1 MKENLEINGK
11 NITIVGTAHISQES
25 RDEVRDTIETVRP
38 DLVAVELDQSRFDS
52 LRDDSGWKDLEISEA
67 IREGKGNLLLLNL
80 ILSIYQRKL
89 GLEEGMKPGAEL
101 MAAVDRAEEMDI
113 EYALVDQDINKT
125 LNRAISSLSILD
137 KLRLVA
143 SMILP
148 SDEEEMDIESLKDG
162 DMLGTLIQELEDEFP
177 ELKRVFLDERNFY
190 MAEKLLEKEFDSAVV
205 VVGAAHVEG
214 LLEELKKEKRDFSA
228 EEVNRLPWMKIT
240 NYGFTALVFLGLG
253 FSFYSS
259 FAQGINNLGIWIG
272 ANSILAMNDGRHDS
286 KIAPSDMDNLL
297 YCFST
302 HFSKPCSSRRSG
314 SSLFRGEDQQSKSRR
329 PRNDNRYRKLQ
340 RTLGQPSRDN
350 PANLSTGKPWKRCR
364 STHIRP
370 IHSTLHNTRP
380 LKFISSISLPIL

>member
-148 SDEEEMDIESLKDG
+148 SDEEEMDIDSLKDG
-162 DMLGTLIQELEDEFP
+162 DMIGTLIQELEDEFP
-177 ELKRVFLDERNFY
+177 ELKKVFLNERNTF
-190 MAEKLLEKEFDSAVV
+190 MAEKILEKEFDSAVV

-214 LLEELKKEKRDFSA
+214 LKEELKKEKRDFSA
-228 EEVNRLPWMKIT
+228 EEVNRLPWMKIA

-259 FAQGINNLGIWIG
+259 FEQGINNLGIWIG
-272 ANSILAMNDGRHDS
+272 ANSILAMIGAIIARSHPLTWIISFIASPLTSVNPVLPAGLVAAYS
-286 KIAPSDMDNLL
+286 EAKINSPKVEDLETITDIESYRELWDNQVGIILL
-297 YCFST
+297 TFLLVNLG
-302 HFSKPCSSRRSG
+302 SG
-314 SSLFRGEDQQSKSRR
+314 AGALISGL
-329 PRNDNRYRKLQ
+329 YIL
-340 RTLGQPSRDN
+340 
-350 PANLSTGKPWKRCR
+350 LSIIPG
-364 STHIRP
+364 
-370 IHSTLHNTRP
+370 L
-380 LKFISSISLPIL
+380 

>member
-52 LRDDSGWKDLEISEA
+52 LSDDSGWKDLEISEA
-67 IREGKGNLLLLNL
+67 IRDGKGNLLLLNL

-125 LNRAISSLSILD
+125 LNRAISSLSPLD

-148 SDEEEMDIESLKDG
+148 SDEEEMDIDSLKDG
-162 DMLGTLIQELEDEFP
+162 DMIGTLIQELEDEFP
-177 ELKRVFLDERNFY
+177 ELKKVFLDERNTF
-190 MAEKLLEKEFDSAVV
+190 MAEKILEKEFDSAVV

-214 LLEELKKEKRDFSA
+214 LKEELKKEKRDFSA
-228 EEVNRLPWMKIT
+228 EEVNRLPWMKIA

-259 FAQGINNLGIWIG
+259 FEQGINNLGIWIG
-272 ANSILAMNDGRHDS
+272 ANSILAMMGAMIARSHPLTWIISFIASPLTSVNPVLPAGLVAAYS
-286 KIAPSDMDNLL
+286 EAKINSPKVEDLETITDIESYRELWDNQVGIILL
-297 YCFST
+297 TFLLVNLG
-302 HFSKPCSSRRSG
+302 SG
-314 SSLFRGEDQQSKSRR
+314 AGALISGL
-329 PRNDNRYRKLQ
+329 YIL
-340 RTLGQPSRDN
+340 
-350 PANLSTGKPWKRCR
+350 LSIIPG
-364 STHIRP
+364 
-370 IHSTLHNTRP
+370 L
-380 LKFISSISLPIL
+380 

>member
-125 LNRAISSLSILD
+125 LNRAISSLSPLD

-177 ELKRVFLDERNFY
+177 ELKRVFLDERNSY

-214 LLEELKKEKRDFSA
+214 LKEELKKEKRDFSA
-228 EEVNRLPWMKIT
+228 EEVNRLPWMKIA

-259 FAQGINNLGIWIG
+259 FEQGINNLGIWIG
-272 ANSILAMNDGRHDS
+272 ANSILAMMGAMIARSHPLTWIISFIASPLTSVNPVLPAGLVAAYS
-286 KIAPSDMDNLL
+286 EAKINSPKVEDLETITDIESYRELWDNQVGIILL
-297 YCFST
+297 TFLLVNLG
-302 HFSKPCSSRRSG
+302 SG
-314 SSLFRGEDQQSKSRR
+314 AGALISGL
-329 PRNDNRYRKLQ
+329 YIL
-340 RTLGQPSRDN
+340 
-350 PANLSTGKPWKRCR
+350 LSIIPG
-364 STHIRP
+364 
-370 IHSTLHNTRP
+370 L
-380 LKFISSISLPIL
+380 

>member
-52 LRDDSGWKDLEISEA
+52 LSDDSGWKDLEISEA
-67 IREGKGNLLLLNL
+67 IRDGKGNLLLLNL

-125 LNRAISSLSILD
+125 LNRAISSLSPLD

-148 SDEEEMDIESLKDG
+148 SDEEEMDIDSLKDG
-162 DMLGTLIQELEDEFP
+162 DMIGTLIQELEDEFP
-177 ELKRVFLDERNFY
+177 ELKKVFLNERNTF
-190 MAEKLLEKEFDSAVV
+190 MAEKILEKEFDSAVV

-214 LLEELKKEKRDFSA
+214 LKEELKKEKRDFSA
-228 EEVNRLPWMKIT
+228 EEVNRLPWMKIA

-259 FAQGINNLGIWIG
+259 FEQGINNLGIWIG
-272 ANSILAMNDGRHDS
+272 ANSILAMMGAMIARSHPLTWIISFIASPLTSVNPVLPAGLVAAYS
-286 KIAPSDMDNLL
+286 EAKINSPKVEDLETITDIESYRELWDNQVGIILL
-297 YCFST
+297 TFLLVNLG
-302 HFSKPCSSRRSG
+302 SG
-314 SSLFRGEDQQSKSRR
+314 AGALISGL
-329 PRNDNRYRKLQ
+329 YIL
-340 RTLGQPSRDN
+340 
-350 PANLSTGKPWKRCR
+350 LSIIPG
-364 STHIRP
+364 
-370 IHSTLHNTRP
+370 L
-380 LKFISSISLPIL
+380 

>member
-125 LNRAISSLSILD
+125 LNRAISSLSPLD

-148 SDEEEMDIESLKDG
+148 SDEEEMDIDSLKDG
-162 DMLGTLIQELEDEFP
+162 DMIGTLIQELEDEFP
-177 ELKRVFLDERNFY
+177 ELKKVFLDERNTF
-190 MAEKLLEKEFDSAVV
+190 MAEKILEKEFDSAVV

-214 LLEELKKEKRDFSA
+214 LKEELKKEKRDFSA
-228 EEVNRLPWMKIT
+228 EEVNRLPWMKIA

-259 FAQGINNLGIWIG
+259 FEQGINNLGIWIG
-272 ANSILAMNDGRHDS
+272 ANSILAMIGAIIARSHPLTWIISFIASPLTSVNPVLPAGLVAAYS
-286 KIAPSDMDNLL
+286 EAKINSPKVEDLETITDIESYRELWDNQVGIILL
-297 YCFST
+297 TFLLVNLG
-302 HFSKPCSSRRSG
+302 SG
-314 SSLFRGEDQQSKSRR
+314 AGALISGL
-329 PRNDNRYRKLQ
+329 YIL
-340 RTLGQPSRDN
+340 
-350 PANLSTGKPWKRCR
+350 LSIIPG
-364 STHIRP
+364 
-370 IHSTLHNTRP
+370 L
-380 LKFISSISLPIL
+380 

>member
-137 KLRLVA
+137 KLRIVA

-177 ELKRVFLDERNFY
+177 ELKRVFLDERNSY

-214 LLEELKKEKRDFSA
+214 LKEELKKEKRDFSA
-228 EEVNRLPWMKIT
+228 EEVNRLPWMKIA

-253 FSFYSS
+253 FSFYNS
-259 FAQGINNLGIWIG
+259 FEQGINNLGIWIG
-272 ANSILAMNDGRHDS
+272 ANSILAMIGAIIARSHPLTWIISFIASPLTSVNPVLPAGLVAAYS
-286 KIAPSDMDNLL
+286 EAKINSPKVEDLETITDIESYRELWDNQVGIILL
-297 YCFST
+297 TFLLVNLG
-302 HFSKPCSSRRSG
+302 SG
-314 SSLFRGEDQQSKSRR
+314 AGALISGL
-329 PRNDNRYRKLQ
+329 YIL
-340 RTLGQPSRDN
+340 
-350 PANLSTGKPWKRCR
+350 LSIIPG
-364 STHIRP
+364 
-370 IHSTLHNTRP
+370 L
-380 LKFISSISLPIL
+380 

>member
-52 LRDDSGWKDLEISEA
+52 LSDDSGWKDLEISEA

-137 KLRLVA
+137 KLRIVA

-148 SDEEEMDIESLKDG
+148 SDEEEMDIDSLKDG
-162 DMLGTLIQELEDEFP
+162 DMIGTLIQELEDEFP
-177 ELKRVFLDERNFY
+177 ELKKVFLNERNTF
-190 MAEKLLEKEFDSAVV
+190 MAEKILEKEFDSAVV

-214 LLEELKKEKRDFSA
+214 LKEELKKEKRDFSA
-228 EEVNRLPWMKIT
+228 EEVNRLPWMKIA

-259 FAQGINNLGIWIG
+259 FEQGINNLGIWIG
-272 ANSILAMNDGRHDS
+272 ANSILAMMGAMIARSHPLTWIISFIASPLTSVNPVLPAGLVAAYS
-286 KIAPSDMDNLL
+286 EAKINSPKVEDLETITDIESYRELWDNQVGIILL
-297 YCFST
+297 TFLLVNLG
-302 HFSKPCSSRRSG
+302 SG
-314 SSLFRGEDQQSKSRR
+314 AGALISGL
-329 PRNDNRYRKLQ
+329 YIL
-340 RTLGQPSRDN
+340 
-350 PANLSTGKPWKRCR
+350 LSIIPG
-364 STHIRP
+364 
-370 IHSTLHNTRP
+370 L
-380 LKFISSISLPIL
+380 

>member
-25 RDEVRDTIETVRP
+25 RDEVRDTIETVKP

-177 ELKRVFLDERNFY
+177 ELKRVFLDERNSY

-214 LLEELKKEKRDFSA
+214 LKEELKKEKRDFSA
-228 EEVNRLPWMKIT
+228 EEVNRLPWMKIA

-259 FAQGINNLGIWIG
+259 FEQGINNLGIWIG
-272 ANSILAMNDGRHDS
+272 ANSILAMIGAIIARSHPLTWIISFIASPLTSVNPVLPAGLVAAYS
-286 KIAPSDMDNLL
+286 EAKINSPKVEDLETITDIESYRELWDNQVGIILL
-297 YCFST
+297 TFLLVNLG
-302 HFSKPCSSRRSG
+302 SG
-314 SSLFRGEDQQSKSRR
+314 AGALISGL
-329 PRNDNRYRKLQ
+329 YIL
-340 RTLGQPSRDN
+340 
-350 PANLSTGKPWKRCR
+350 LSIIPG
-364 STHIRP
+364 
-370 IHSTLHNTRP
+370 L
-380 LKFISSISLPIL
+380 

>member
-67 IREGKGNLLLLNL
+67 IRDGKGNLLLLNL

-125 LNRAISSLSILD
+125 LNRAISSLSPLD

-148 SDEEEMDIESLKDG
+148 SDEEEMDIDSLKDG

-177 ELKRVFLDERNFY
+177 ELKRVFLDERNSY

-214 LLEELKKEKRDFSA
+214 LKEELKKEKRDFSA
-228 EEVNRLPWMKIT
+228 EEVNRLPWMKIA

-259 FAQGINNLGIWIG
+259 FEQGINNLGIWIG
-272 ANSILAMNDGRHDS
+272 ANSILAMMGAMIARSHPLTWIISFIASPLTSVNPVLPAGLVAAYS
-286 KIAPSDMDNLL
+286 EAKINSPKVEDLETITDIESYRELWDNQVGIILL
-297 YCFST
+297 TFLLVNLG
-302 HFSKPCSSRRSG
+302 SG
-314 SSLFRGEDQQSKSRR
+314 AGALISGL
-329 PRNDNRYRKLQ
+329 YIL
-340 RTLGQPSRDN
+340 
-350 PANLSTGKPWKRCR
+350 LSIIPG
-364 STHIRP
+364 
-370 IHSTLHNTRP
+370 L
-380 LKFISSISLPIL
+380 

>member
-137 KLRLVA
+137 KLRIVA

-148 SDEEEMDIESLKDG
+148 SDEEEMDIDSLKDG
-162 DMLGTLIQELEDEFP
+162 DMIGTLIQELEDEFP
-177 ELKRVFLDERNFY
+177 ELKKVFLDERNTF
-190 MAEKLLEKEFDSAVV
+190 MAEKILEKEFDSAVV

-214 LLEELKKEKRDFSA
+214 LKEELKKEKRDFSA
-228 EEVNRLPWMKIT
+228 EEVNRLPWMKIA

-259 FAQGINNLGIWIG
+259 FEQGINNLGIWIG
-272 ANSILAMNDGRHDS
+272 ANSILAMIGAIIARSHPLTWIISFIASPLTSVNPVLPAGLVAAYS
-286 KIAPSDMDNLL
+286 EAKINSPKVEDLETITDIESYRELWDNQVGIILL
-297 YCFST
+297 TFLLVNLG
-302 HFSKPCSSRRSG
+302 SG
-314 SSLFRGEDQQSKSRR
+314 AGALISGL
-329 PRNDNRYRKLQ
+329 YIL
-340 RTLGQPSRDN
+340 
-350 PANLSTGKPWKRCR
+350 LSIIPG
-364 STHIRP
+364 
-370 IHSTLHNTRP
+370 L
-380 LKFISSISLPIL
+380 

>member
-1 MKENLEINGK
+1 MKENIEINGK

-67 IREGKGNLLLLNL
+67 IRDGKGNLLLLNL

-137 KLRLVA
+137 KLRIVA

-177 ELKRVFLDERNFY
+177 ELKRVFLDERNSY

-214 LLEELKKEKRDFSA
+214 LKEELKKEKRDFSA
-228 EEVNRLPWMKIT
+228 EEVNRLPWMKIA

-259 FAQGINNLGIWIG
+259 FEQGINNLGIWIG
-272 ANSILAMNDGRHDS
+272 ANSILAMMGAMIARSHPLTWIISFIASPLTSVNPVLPAGLVAAYS
-286 KIAPSDMDNLL
+286 EAKINSPKVEDLETITDIESYRELWDNQVGIILL
-297 YCFST
+297 TFLLVNLG
-302 HFSKPCSSRRSG
+302 SG
-314 SSLFRGEDQQSKSRR
+314 AGALISGL
-329 PRNDNRYRKLQ
+329 YIL
-340 RTLGQPSRDN
+340 
-350 PANLSTGKPWKRCR
+350 LSIIPG
-364 STHIRP
+364 
-370 IHSTLHNTRP
+370 L
-380 LKFISSISLPIL
+380 

>member
-1 MKENLEINGK
+1 MKENIEINGK

-25 RDEVRDTIETVRP
+25 RDEVRDTIETVKP

-67 IREGKGNLLLLNL
+67 IRDGKGNLLLLNL

-137 KLRLVA
+137 KLRIVA

-177 ELKRVFLDERNFY
+177 ELKRVFLDERNSY

-214 LLEELKKEKRDFSA
+214 LKEELKKEKRDFSA
-228 EEVNRLPWMKIT
+228 EEVNRLPWMKIA

-259 FAQGINNLGIWIG
+259 FEQGINNLGIWIG
-272 ANSILAMNDGRHDS
+272 ANSILAMIGAIIARSHPLTWIISFIASPLTSVNPVLPAGLVAAYS
-286 KIAPSDMDNLL
+286 EAKINSPKVEDLETITDIESYRELWDNQVGIILL
-297 YCFST
+297 TFLLVNLG
-302 HFSKPCSSRRSG
+302 SG
-314 SSLFRGEDQQSKSRR
+314 AGALISGL
-329 PRNDNRYRKLQ
+329 YIL
-340 RTLGQPSRDN
+340 
-350 PANLSTGKPWKRCR
+350 LSIIPG
-364 STHIRP
+364 
-370 IHSTLHNTRP
+370 L
-380 LKFISSISLPIL
+380 

>member
-125 LNRAISSLSILD
+125 LNRAISSLSPLD

-148 SDEEEMDIESLKDG
+148 SDEEEMDIDSLKDG

-177 ELKRVFLDERNFY
+177 ELKRVFLDERNSY

-214 LLEELKKEKRDFSA
+214 LKEELKKEKRYFSA
-228 EEVNRLPWMKIT
+228 EEVNRLPWMKIA

-259 FAQGINNLGIWIG
+259 FEQGINNLGIWIG
-272 ANSILAMNDGRHDS
+272 ANSILAMMGAMIARSHPLTWIISFIASPLTSVNPVLPAGLVAAYS
-286 KIAPSDMDNLL
+286 EAKINSPKVEDLETITDIESYRELWDNQVGIILL
-297 YCFST
+297 TFLLVNLG
-302 HFSKPCSSRRSG
+302 SG
-314 SSLFRGEDQQSKSRR
+314 AGALISGL
-329 PRNDNRYRKLQ
+329 YIL
-340 RTLGQPSRDN
+340 
-350 PANLSTGKPWKRCR
+350 LSIIPG
-364 STHIRP
+364 
-370 IHSTLHNTRP
+370 L
-380 LKFISSISLPIL
+380 

>member
-67 IREGKGNLLLLNL
+67 IRDGKGNLLLLNL

-137 KLRLVA
+137 KLRIVA

-177 ELKRVFLDERNFY
+177 ELKRVFLDERNSY

-214 LLEELKKEKRDFSA
+214 LKEELKKEKRDFSA
-228 EEVNRLPWMKIT
+228 EEVNRLPWMKIA

-259 FAQGINNLGIWIG
+259 FEQGINNLGIWIG
-272 ANSILAMNDGRHDS
+272 ANSILAMIGAIIARSHPLTWIISFIASPLTSVNPVLPAGLVAAYS
-286 KIAPSDMDNLL
+286 EAKINSPKVEDLETITDIESYRELWDNQVGIILL
-297 YCFST
+297 TFLLVNLG
-302 HFSKPCSSRRSG
+302 SG
-314 SSLFRGEDQQSKSRR
+314 AGALISGL
-329 PRNDNRYRKLQ
+329 YIL
-340 RTLGQPSRDN
+340 
-350 PANLSTGKPWKRCR
+350 LSIIPG
-364 STHIRP
+364 
-370 IHSTLHNTRP
+370 L
-380 LKFISSISLPIL
+380 

>member
-1 MKENLEINGK
+1 MKENIEINGK

-25 RDEVRDTIETVRP
+25 RDEVRDTIETVKP

-67 IREGKGNLLLLNL
+67 IRDGKGNLLLLNL

-137 KLRLVA
+137 KLRIVA

-177 ELKRVFLDERNFY
+177 ELKRVFLDERNSY

-214 LLEELKKEKRDFSA
+214 LKEELKKEKRDFSA
-228 EEVNRLPWMKIT
+228 EEVNRLPWMKIA

-259 FAQGINNLGIWIG
+259 FEQGINNLGIWIG
-272 ANSILAMNDGRHDS
+272 ANSILAMMGAMIARSHPLTWIISFIASPLTSVNPVLPAGLVAAYS
-286 KIAPSDMDNLL
+286 EAKINSPKVEDLETITDIESYRELWDNQVGIILL
-297 YCFST
+297 TFLLVNLG
-302 HFSKPCSSRRSG
+302 SG
-314 SSLFRGEDQQSKSRR
+314 AGALISGL
-329 PRNDNRYRKLQ
+329 YIL
-340 RTLGQPSRDN
+340 
-350 PANLSTGKPWKRCR
+350 LSIIPG
-364 STHIRP
+364 
-370 IHSTLHNTRP
+370 L
-380 LKFISSISLPIL
+380 

>member
-148 SDEEEMDIESLKDG
+148 SDEEEMDIDSLKDG
-162 DMLGTLIQELEDEFP
+162 DMIGTLIQELEDEFP
-177 ELKRVFLDERNFY
+177 ELKKVFLDERNTF
-190 MAEKLLEKEFDSAVV
+190 MAEKILEKEFDSAVV

-214 LLEELKKEKRDFSA
+214 LKEELKKEKRDFSA
-228 EEVNRLPWMKIT
+228 EEVNRLPWMKIA

-259 FAQGINNLGIWIG
+259 FEQGINNLGIWIG
-272 ANSILAMNDGRHDS
+272 ANSILAMIGAIIARSHPLTWIISFIASPLTSVNPVLPAGLVAAYS
-286 KIAPSDMDNLL
+286 EAKINSPKVEDLETITDIESYRELWDNQVGIILL
-297 YCFST
+297 TFLLVNLG
-302 HFSKPCSSRRSG
+302 SG
-314 SSLFRGEDQQSKSRR
+314 AGALISGL
-329 PRNDNRYRKLQ
+329 YIL
-340 RTLGQPSRDN
+340 
-350 PANLSTGKPWKRCR
+350 LSIIPG
-364 STHIRP
+364 
-370 IHSTLHNTRP
+370 L
-380 LKFISSISLPIL
+380 

>member
-52 LRDDSGWKDLEISEA
+52 LSDDSGWKDLEISEA
-67 IREGKGNLLLLNL
+67 IRDGKGNLLLLNL

-125 LNRAISSLSILD
+125 LNRAISSLSPLD

-148 SDEEEMDIESLKDG
+148 SDEEEMDIDSLKDG
-162 DMLGTLIQELEDEFP
+162 DMIGTLIQELEDEFP
-177 ELKRVFLDERNFY
+177 ELKKVFLDERNTF
-190 MAEKLLEKEFDSAVV
+190 MAEKILEKEFDSAVV

-214 LLEELKKEKRDFSA
+214 LKEELKKEKRDFSA
-228 EEVNRLPWMKIT
+228 EEVNRLPWMKIA
-240 NYGFTALVFLGLG
+240 NYGFTALVLLGLG

-259 FAQGINNLGIWIG
+259 FEQGINNLGIWIG
-272 ANSILAMNDGRHDS
+272 ANSILAMMGAMIARSHPLTWIISFIASPLTSVNPVLPAGLVAAYS
-286 KIAPSDMDNLL
+286 EAKINSPKVEDLETITDIESYRELWDNQVGIILL
-297 YCFST
+297 TFLLVNLG
-302 HFSKPCSSRRSG
+302 SG
-314 SSLFRGEDQQSKSRR
+314 AGALISGL
-329 PRNDNRYRKLQ
+329 YIL
-340 RTLGQPSRDN
+340 
-350 PANLSTGKPWKRCR
+350 LSIIPG
-364 STHIRP
+364 
-370 IHSTLHNTRP
+370 L
-380 LKFISSISLPIL
+380 

>member
-148 SDEEEMDIESLKDG
+148 SDEEEMDIDSLKDG
-162 DMLGTLIQELEDEFP
+162 DMIGTLIQELEDEFP
-177 ELKRVFLDERNFY
+177 ELKKVFLNERNTF
-190 MAEKLLEKEFDSAVV
+190 MAEKILEKEFDSAVV

-214 LLEELKKEKRDFSA
+214 LKEELKKEKRDFSA
-228 EEVNRLPWMKIT
+228 EEVNRLPWMKIA

-259 FAQGINNLGIWIG
+259 FEQGINNLGIWIG
-272 ANSILAMNDGRHDS
+272 ANSILAMMGAMIARSHPLTWIISFIASPLTSVNPVLPAGLVAAYS
-286 KIAPSDMDNLL
+286 EAKINSPKVEDLETITDIESYRELWDNQVGIILL
-297 YCFST
+297 TFLLVNLG
-302 HFSKPCSSRRSG
+302 SG
-314 SSLFRGEDQQSKSRR
+314 AGALISGL
-329 PRNDNRYRKLQ
+329 YIL
-340 RTLGQPSRDN
+340 
-350 PANLSTGKPWKRCR
+350 LSIIPG
-364 STHIRP
+364 
-370 IHSTLHNTRP
+370 L
-380 LKFISSISLPIL
+380 

>member
-25 RDEVRDTIETVRP
+25 RDEVRDTIETVKP

-101 MAAVDRAEEMDI
+101 MAAVDKAEEMDI

-148 SDEEEMDIESLKDG
+148 SDEEEMDIDSLKDG
-162 DMLGTLIQELEDEFP
+162 DMIGTLIQELEDEFP
-177 ELKRVFLDERNFY
+177 ELKKVFLDERNTF
-190 MAEKLLEKEFDSAVV
+190 MAEKILEKEFDSAVV

-214 LLEELKKEKRDFSA
+214 LKEELKKEKRDFSA
-228 EEVNRLPWMKIT
+228 EEVNRLPWMKIA

-259 FAQGINNLGIWIG
+259 FEQGINNLGIWIG
-272 ANSILAMNDGRHDS
+272 ANSILAMMGAMIARSHPLTWIISFIASPLTSVNPVLPAGLVAAYS
-286 KIAPSDMDNLL
+286 EAKINNPKVEDLETITDIESYRELWDNQVGIILL
-297 YCFST
+297 TFLLVNLG
-302 HFSKPCSSRRSG
+302 SG
-314 SSLFRGEDQQSKSRR
+314 AGALISGL
-329 PRNDNRYRKLQ
+329 YIL
-340 RTLGQPSRDN
+340 
-350 PANLSTGKPWKRCR
+350 LSIIPG
-364 STHIRP
+364 
-370 IHSTLHNTRP
+370 L
-380 LKFISSISLPIL
+380 

>member
-52 LRDDSGWKDLEISEA
+52 LSDDSGWKDLEISEA

-125 LNRAISSLSILD
+125 LNRAISSLSPLD

-177 ELKRVFLDERNFY
+177 ELKRVFLDERNSY

-214 LLEELKKEKRDFSA
+214 LKEELKKEKRDFSA
-228 EEVNRLPWMKIT
+228 EEVNRLPWMKIA

-259 FAQGINNLGIWIG
+259 FEQGINNLGIWIG
-272 ANSILAMNDGRHDS
+272 ANSILAMMGAMIARSHPLTWIISFIASPLTSVNPVLPAGLVAAYS
-286 KIAPSDMDNLL
+286 EAKINSPKVEDLETITDIESYRELWDNQVGIILL
-297 YCFST
+297 TFLLVNLG
-302 HFSKPCSSRRSG
+302 SG
-314 SSLFRGEDQQSKSRR
+314 AGALISGL
-329 PRNDNRYRKLQ
+329 YIL
-340 RTLGQPSRDN
+340 
-350 PANLSTGKPWKRCR
+350 LSIIPG
-364 STHIRP
+364 
-370 IHSTLHNTRP
+370 L
-380 LKFISSISLPIL
+380 

>member
-25 RDEVRDTIETVRP
+25 RDEVRDTIETVKP

-101 MAAVDRAEEMDI
+101 MAAVDKAEEMDI

-148 SDEEEMDIESLKDG
+148 SDEEEMDIDSLKDG
-162 DMLGTLIQELEDEFP
+162 DMIGTLIQELEDEFP
-177 ELKRVFLDERNFY
+177 ELKKVFLDERNTF
-190 MAEKLLEKEFDSAVV
+190 MAEKILEKEFDSAVV

-214 LLEELKKEKRDFSA
+214 LKEELKKEKRDFSA
-228 EEVNRLPWMKIT
+228 EEVNRLPWMKIA

-253 FSFYSS
+253 FSFYNS
-259 FAQGINNLGIWIG
+259 FEQGINNLGIWIG
-272 ANSILAMNDGRHDS
+272 ANSILAMIGAIIARSHPLTWIISFIASPLTSVNPVLPAGLVAAYS
-286 KIAPSDMDNLL
+286 EAKINSPKVEDLETITDIESYRELWDNQVGIILL
-297 YCFST
+297 TFLLVNLG
-302 HFSKPCSSRRSG
+302 SG
-314 SSLFRGEDQQSKSRR
+314 AGALISGL
-329 PRNDNRYRKLQ
+329 YIL
-340 RTLGQPSRDN
+340 
-350 PANLSTGKPWKRCR
+350 LSIIPG
-364 STHIRP
+364 
-370 IHSTLHNTRP
+370 L
-380 LKFISSISLPIL
+380 

>member
-25 RDEVRDTIETVRP
+25 RDEVRDTIETVKP

-137 KLRLVA
+137 KLRIVA

-177 ELKRVFLDERNFY
+177 ELKRVFLDERNSY

-214 LLEELKKEKRDFSA
+214 LKEELKKEKRDFSA
-228 EEVNRLPWMKIT
+228 EEVNRLPWMKIA

-259 FAQGINNLGIWIG
+259 FEQGINNLGIWIG
-272 ANSILAMNDGRHDS
+272 ANSILAMMGAMIARSHPLTWIISFIASPLTSVNPVLPAGLVAAYS
-286 KIAPSDMDNLL
+286 EAKINSPKVEDLETITDIESYRELWDNQVGIILL
-297 YCFST
+297 TFLLVNLG
-302 HFSKPCSSRRSG
+302 SG
-314 SSLFRGEDQQSKSRR
+314 AGALISGL
-329 PRNDNRYRKLQ
+329 YIL
-340 RTLGQPSRDN
+340 
-350 PANLSTGKPWKRCR
+350 LSIIPG
-364 STHIRP
+364 
-370 IHSTLHNTRP
+370 L
-380 LKFISSISLPIL
+380 

>member
-214 LLEELKKEKRDFSA
+214 LKEELKKEKRDFSA

-259 FAQGINNLGIWIG
+259 FEQGINNLGIWIG
-272 ANSILAMNDGRHDS
+272 ANSILAMMGAMIARSHPLTWIISFIASPLTSVNPVLPAGLVAAYS
-286 KIAPSDMDNLL
+286 EAKINSPKVEDLETITDIESYRELWDNQVGIILL
-297 YCFST
+297 TFLLVNLG
-302 HFSKPCSSRRSG
+302 SG
-314 SSLFRGEDQQSKSRR
+314 AGALISGL
-329 PRNDNRYRKLQ
+329 YIL
-340 RTLGQPSRDN
+340 
-350 PANLSTGKPWKRCR
+350 LSIIPG
-364 STHIRP
+364 
-370 IHSTLHNTRP
+370 L
-380 LKFISSISLPIL
+380 

>member
-25 RDEVRDTIETVRP
+25 RDEVRDTIETVKP

-101 MAAVDRAEEMDI
+101 MGAVDKAEEMDI

-148 SDEEEMDIESLKDG
+148 SDEEEMDIDSLKDG

-177 ELKRVFLDERNFY
+177 ELKRVFLDERNSY
-190 MAEKLLEKEFDSAVV
+190 MAEKLLEKEFESAVV

-214 LLEELKKEKRDFSA
+214 LKEELKKEKRDFSA
-228 EEVNRLPWMKIT
+228 EEVNRLPWMKIA

-253 FSFYSS
+253 FSFYNS
-259 FAQGINNLGIWIG
+259 FEQGINNLGVWIG
-272 ANSILAMNDGRHDS
+272 ANSILAMMGSMIARSHPLTWIISFIASPLTSVNPVLPAGLVAAYS
-286 KIAPSDMDNLL
+286 EAKINSPKVEDLETITDIESYRELWDNQVGIILL
-297 YCFST
+297 TFLLVNLG
-302 HFSKPCSSRRSG
+302 SG
-314 SSLFRGEDQQSKSRR
+314 AGALISGL
-329 PRNDNRYRKLQ
+329 YIL
-340 RTLGQPSRDN
+340 
-350 PANLSTGKPWKRCR
+350 LSIIPG
-364 STHIRP
+364 
-370 IHSTLHNTRP
+370 L
-380 LKFISSISLPIL
+380 

>member
-1 MKENLEINGK
+1 MKENIEINGK

-25 RDEVRDTIETVRP
+25 RDEVRDTIETVKP

-137 KLRLVA
+137 KLRIVA

-177 ELKRVFLDERNFY
+177 ELKRVFLDERNSY

-214 LLEELKKEKRDFSA
+214 LKEELKKEKRDFSA
-228 EEVNRLPWMKIT
+228 EEVNRLPWMKIA

-259 FAQGINNLGIWIG
+259 FEQGINNLGIWIG
-272 ANSILAMNDGRHDS
+272 ANSILAMMGAMIARSHPLTWIISFIASPLTSVNPVLPAGLVAAYS
-286 KIAPSDMDNLL
+286 EAKINSPKVEDLETITDIESYRELWDNQVGIILL
-297 YCFST
+297 TFLLVNLG
-302 HFSKPCSSRRSG
+302 SG
-314 SSLFRGEDQQSKSRR
+314 AGALISGL
-329 PRNDNRYRKLQ
+329 YIL
-340 RTLGQPSRDN
+340 
-350 PANLSTGKPWKRCR
+350 LSIIPG
-364 STHIRP
+364 
-370 IHSTLHNTRP
+370 L
-380 LKFISSISLPIL
+380 

>member
-137 KLRLVA
+137 KLRIVA

-177 ELKRVFLDERNFY
+177 ELKRVFLDERNSY

-214 LLEELKKEKRDFSA
+214 LKEELKKEKRDFSA
-228 EEVNRLPWMKIT
+228 EEVNRLPWMKIA

-259 FAQGINNLGIWIG
+259 FEQGINNLGIWIG
-272 ANSILAMNDGRHDS
+272 ANSILAMIGAIIARSHPLTWIISFIASPLTSVNPVLPAGLVAAYS
-286 KIAPSDMDNLL
+286 EAKINSPKVEDLETITDIESYRELWDNQVGIILL
-297 YCFST
+297 TFLLVNLG
-302 HFSKPCSSRRSG
+302 SG
-314 SSLFRGEDQQSKSRR
+314 AGALISGL
-329 PRNDNRYRKLQ
+329 YIL
-340 RTLGQPSRDN
+340 
-350 PANLSTGKPWKRCR
+350 LSIIPG
-364 STHIRP
+364 
-370 IHSTLHNTRP
+370 L
-380 LKFISSISLPIL
+380 

>member
-52 LRDDSGWKDLEISEA
+52 LSDDSGWKDLEISEA
-67 IREGKGNLLLLNL
+67 IRDGKGNLLLLNL

-125 LNRAISSLSILD
+125 LNRAISSLSPLD

-148 SDEEEMDIESLKDG
+148 SDEEEMDIDSLKDG
-162 DMLGTLIQELEDEFP
+162 DMIGTLIQELEDEFP
-177 ELKRVFLDERNFY
+177 ELKKVFLNERNTF
-190 MAEKLLEKEFDSAVV
+190 MAEKILEKEFDSAVV

-214 LLEELKKEKRDFSA
+214 LKEELKKEKRDFSA
-228 EEVNRLPWMKIT
+228 EEVNRLPWMKIA

-259 FAQGINNLGIWIG
+259 FEQGINNLGIWIG
-272 ANSILAMNDGRHDS
+272 ANSILAMIGAIIARSHPLTWIISFIASPLTSVNPVLPAGLVAAYS
-286 KIAPSDMDNLL
+286 EAKINSPKVEDLETITDIESYRELWDNQVGIILL
-297 YCFST
+297 TFLLVNLG
-302 HFSKPCSSRRSG
+302 SG
-314 SSLFRGEDQQSKSRR
+314 AGALISGL
-329 PRNDNRYRKLQ
+329 YIL
-340 RTLGQPSRDN
+340 
-350 PANLSTGKPWKRCR
+350 LSIIPG
-364 STHIRP
+364 
-370 IHSTLHNTRP
+370 L
-380 LKFISSISLPIL
+380 

>member
-1 MKENLEINGK
+1 MKENIEINGK

-52 LRDDSGWKDLEISEA
+52 LSDDSGWKDLEISEA
-67 IREGKGNLLLLNL
+67 IRDGKGNLLLLNL

-137 KLRLVA
+137 KLRIVA

-162 DMLGTLIQELEDEFP
+162 DMIGTLIQELEDEFP
-177 ELKRVFLDERNFY
+177 ELKKVFLNERNTF
-190 MAEKLLEKEFDSAVV
+190 MAEKILEKEFDSAVV

-214 LLEELKKEKRDFSA
+214 LKEELKKEKRDFSA
-228 EEVNRLPWMKIT
+228 EEVNRLPWMKIA

-259 FAQGINNLGIWIG
+259 FEQGINNLGIWIG
-272 ANSILAMNDGRHDS
+272 ANSILAMMGAMIARSHPLTWIISFIASPLTSVNPVLPAGLVAAYS
-286 KIAPSDMDNLL
+286 EAKINSPKVEDLETITDIESYRELWDNQVGIILL
-297 YCFST
+297 TFLLVNLG
-302 HFSKPCSSRRSG
+302 SG
-314 SSLFRGEDQQSKSRR
+314 AGALISGL
-329 PRNDNRYRKLQ
+329 YIL
-340 RTLGQPSRDN
+340 
-350 PANLSTGKPWKRCR
+350 LSIIPG
-364 STHIRP
+364 
-370 IHSTLHNTRP
+370 L
-380 LKFISSISLPIL
+380 

>member
-25 RDEVRDTIETVRP
+25 RDEVRDTIETVKP

-101 MAAVDRAEEMDI
+101 MAAVDKAEEMDI

-162 DMLGTLIQELEDEFP
+162 DMIGTLIQELEDEFP
-177 ELKRVFLDERNFY
+177 ELKKVFLDERNTF
-190 MAEKLLEKEFDSAVV
+190 MAEKILEKEFDSAVV

-214 LLEELKKEKRDFSA
+214 LKEELKKEKRDFSA
-228 EEVNRLPWMKIT
+228 EEVNRLPWMKIA

-259 FAQGINNLGIWIG
+259 FEQGINNLGIWIG
-272 ANSILAMNDGRHDS
+272 ANSILAMIGAIIARSHPLTWIISFIASPLTSVNPVLPAGLVAAYS
-286 KIAPSDMDNLL
+286 EAKINSPKVEDLETITDIESYRELWDNQVGIILL
-297 YCFST
+297 TFLLVNLG
-302 HFSKPCSSRRSG
+302 SG
-314 SSLFRGEDQQSKSRR
+314 AGALISGL
-329 PRNDNRYRKLQ
+329 YIL
-340 RTLGQPSRDN
+340 
-350 PANLSTGKPWKRCR
+350 LSIIPG
-364 STHIRP
+364 
-370 IHSTLHNTRP
+370 L
-380 LKFISSISLPIL
+380 

>member
-52 LRDDSGWKDLEISEA
+52 LSDDSGWKDLEISEA
-67 IREGKGNLLLLNL
+67 IRDGKGNLLLLNL

-148 SDEEEMDIESLKDG
+148 SDEEEMDIDSLKDG
-162 DMLGTLIQELEDEFP
+162 DMIGTLIQELEDEFP
-177 ELKRVFLDERNFY
+177 ELKKVFLNERNTF
-190 MAEKLLEKEFDSAVV
+190 MAEKILEKEFDSAVV

-214 LLEELKKEKRDFSA
+214 LKEELKKEKRDFSA
-228 EEVNRLPWMKIT
+228 EEVNRLPWMKIA

-259 FAQGINNLGIWIG
+259 FEQGINNLGIWIG
-272 ANSILAMNDGRHDS
+272 ANSILAMMGAMIARSHPLTWIISFIASPLTSVNPVLPAGLVAAYS
-286 KIAPSDMDNLL
+286 EAKINSPKVEDLETITDIESYRELWDNQVGIILL
-297 YCFST
+297 TFLLVNLG
-302 HFSKPCSSRRSG
+302 SG
-314 SSLFRGEDQQSKSRR
+314 AGALISGL
-329 PRNDNRYRKLQ
+329 YIL
-340 RTLGQPSRDN
+340 
-350 PANLSTGKPWKRCR
+350 LSIIPG
-364 STHIRP
+364 
-370 IHSTLHNTRP
+370 L
-380 LKFISSISLPIL
+380 